1 MDRLERQVQIAVA
14 REQLRQNTLADTS
27 AVSEVIAASWRRSV
41 SAGVDTGS
49 LAVSFH
55 ADIDTASR
63 LARCARPVI
72 DRLHG
77 ETTDLALVIALTDN
91 RARILSRVDTSAQ
104 AGTLFDGVHLAPGFE
119 YTEGTLGTNGV
130 GSTLESGQPV
140 SIVGTEHFHE
150 QLQAF
155 ACTGAPILDPVSGRV
170 EGVLD
175 LSLLTRH
182 WNPVLHS
189 LVRAAAQD
197 ISRNLLIDRSQSQ
210 QALFETYVR
219 ADARTRHAVL
229 AFGASI
235 EMANAAAQLAFTPQE
250 RSVIGDHARFVFAN
264 RHRASENLVL
274 ESGKAVRLHGTRI
287 VVGTDVAG
295 VVVVAEVKADS
306 ADARTPDIADRILPS
321 PSASSNS
328 SGTTH
333 LPGLVAPFRTA
344 RSLTPAWRRAVDDVR
359 SSVRERRPL
368 LVQGETGTGKFTL
381 VLEQFHAIRRAGRS
395 LSFEASSF
403 GAETY
408 EDTDLDSLL
417 AAEETLCVFR
427 NIDELSTEGA
437 QRLDGLLA
445 RLRDSG
451 RNVQIAATLSD
462 AAVDSGLP
470 FRQVLAHFKAAVTV
484 PPIRFRAEDIPDLV
498 SETLHTLAP
507 ERGLQVDAAA
517 MAVIRRYPWPR
528 NLLQLREAL
537 AHAVG
542 RRPAGT
548 ILREDLPAYCYS
560 HPRRQ
565 LTTLEQTERDA
576 IVSAL
581 QTTEGNRVKAAEF
594 LGMSR
599 SSLYRKIER
608 FAITTL

>member
-14 REQLRQNTLADTS
+14 REQLLQNARADTS
-27 AVSEVIAASWRRSV
+27 AVSEVVAASWRRSV
-41 SAGVDTGS
+41 SAGVDTGALS
-49 LAVSFH
+49 VSFH

-63 LARCARPVI
+63 LARCAQPVI

-77 ETTDLALVIALTDN
+77 ETSDLALVIALTDN
-91 RARILSRVDTSAQ
+91 RARILSRVDTSSQ

-119 YTEGTLGTNGV
+119 YAEGVLGTNGV

-150 QLQAF
+150 QLQLF

-175 LSLLTRH
+175 LSLLSRH
-182 WNPVLHS
+182 WTPVLHS
-189 LVRAAAQD
+189 LVRAAAHD

-235 EMANAAAQLAFTPQE
+235 EMANAAAQLTFTPQE
-250 RSVIGDHARFVFAN
+250 RSVIGDHARFVFSN
-264 RHRASENLVL
+264 RHKASENLVL
-274 ESGKAVRLHGTRI
+274 ESGKVVRLHGTRI
-287 VVGTDVAG
+287 VVGTDIAG
-295 VVVVAEVKADS
+295 IVVVAEVKAGTGL
-306 ADARTPDIADRILPS
+306 ARTPEIADRVLPS
-321 PSASSNS
+321 PSAPPDS
-328 SGTTH
+328 SGAH
-333 LPGLVAPFRTA
+333 LPGLAPPLFRAGSARTA
-344 RSLTPAWRRAVDDVR
+344 AWCRAADDVR
-359 SSVRERRPL
+359 SSVRERRPV

-381 VLEQFHAIRRAGRS
+381 VLEQFHGIRCTGRS
-395 LSFEASSF
+395 LSFDAGSF
-403 GAETY
+403 DAKAY
-408 EDTDLDSLL
+408 EDADLDVLL

-437 QRLDGLLA
+437 QRLDELLT
-445 RLRDSG
+445 RLRASG

-470 FRQVLAHFKAAVTV
+470 FRQALAHFKASVTV
-484 PPIRFRAEDIPDLV
+484 PPIRFRAEDIPELV
-498 SETLHTLAP
+498 SEILQALAP
-507 ERGLQVDAAA
+507 DRELRVDAAA

-528 NLLQLREAL
+528 NLDQLREAL

-548 ILREDLPAYCYS
+548 ITREDLPAYCYS

-565 LTTLEQTERDA
+565 LTTVEQSERDT

-581 QTTEGNRVKAAEF
+581 QTTEGNRVKAAEY